1 MFVNYNMTKKKS
13 VKNINK
19 NKNVNKN
26 NINITINPQRK
37 GKYKKRSTT
46 TQPRQ
51 QQPITI
57 INQIPSAQQPQEQ
70 LQDLKK
76 MAYNYNIPRHKILED
91 NEPRPPQLKQPVKIS
106 STKSGDVNTPS
117 KRVKAD
123 ATYKASIPI
132 VPIEENT
139 ETSYNRFTVDDYA
152 TPNRFESQTPLSN
165 INFSGSGYNTED
177 GDDYLNLSTLKPSQ
191 QLNDNNLSSF
201 YNVNFSENSTVEPVK
216 NINEEIL
223 NTPKPETFK
232 SQVPTTNYFDE
243 EDEDE
248 TKNERLEKKQALMK
262 LKYNADKRIV
272 ARNRQKIEN
281 EKSMSNAFDKL
292 KSNRKNRKE
301 AAKFQ
306 TPDRRKTILPAY
318 KNNEESIN
326 ETPNIYEKPKRI
338 RRTKKEM
345 EEARQ
350 KPQLDLRR
358 QEAGIYNLQEI
369 ADEDHRVN
377 QNMARRKNEIYNY
390 AVSRRIV
397 KSKKPVEKL

>member
-1 MFVNYNMTKKKS
+1 MTKMKS
-13 VKNINK
+13 TNNINK

-37 GKYKKRSTT
+37 RKYKKRSTT

-57 INQIPSAQQPQEQ
+57 INQIPYAQQQEQ
-70 LQDLKK
+70 QQDLKK

-91 NEPRPPQLKQPVKIS
+91 NDPRPPQLKQSFKIS

-223 NTPKPETFK
+223 NTSKPETFK

-262 LKYNADKRIV
+262 LKYNADKKIV

-281 EKSMSNAFDKL
+281 EKSMSNSFDKL

-326 ETPNIYEKPKRI
+326 ETPNMYEKPKRI

-369 ADEDHRVN
+369 ADEDHRIT